1 MKLCKQCKKC
11 GKCKK
16 PYSEL
21 STYAERCKQFEEIK
35 QTNYDRIKAMSVE
48 EMAEFICSIYDDN
61 GETYTADKNIEWDT
75 IPDYDEYK
83 IKEWLESEVS
93 E

>member
-1 MKLCKQCKKC
+1 M
-11 GKCKK
+11 
-16 PYSEL
+16 
-21 STYAERCKQFEEIK
+21 
-35 QTNYDRIKAMSVE
+35 TNFDRIKAMSVE

-61 GETYTADKNIEWDT
+61 GEPYTADKNIEGDT